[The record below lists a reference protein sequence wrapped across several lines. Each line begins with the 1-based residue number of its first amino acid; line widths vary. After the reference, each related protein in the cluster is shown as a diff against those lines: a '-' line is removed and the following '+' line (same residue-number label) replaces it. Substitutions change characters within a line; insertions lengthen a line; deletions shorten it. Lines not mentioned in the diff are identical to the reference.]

1 MILQKAEVRCIK
13 CNHDFNIEMPVQ
25 CEIEIFTAAM
35 KAVKCPECKAG
46 SKYIALVK
54 TSPVDE

>member
-1 MILQKAEVRCIK
+1 MILQKAQVRCIK
-13 CNHDFNIEMPVQ
+13 CNHDFNIELPVH

-46 SKYIALVK
+46 
-54 TSPVDE
+54 E